1 MANTA
6 ESGRA
11 ARNESGYEG
20 VWNERYGRGAG
31 KERKKGVV
39 HVKEGHGSYLI
50 SSFLV
55 LVMQSVFAAA

>member
-1 MANTA
+1 VRNGKA
-6 ESGRA
+6 EE
-11 ARNESGYEG
+11 N
-20 VWNERYGRGAG
+20 
-31 KERKKGVV
+31 RKKRREGVV